1 MSIQPYLR
9 VFRFNAR
16 LIRRSK
22 RTKVFAVVSFLPVLI
37 AAVLQ
42 ITRLASP
49 GRGLDGL
56 EVFSNVVMG
65 FSLQF
70 LVLLLSLFYGT
81 SITADEV
88 ENKTLTY
95 LTTRPAPKAA
105 IILGKY
111 ASAIVLL
118 LILML
123 SSTVVSFLILNVDRL
138 DYGPA
143 WAFLGRS
150 LAALTLGTMCYTAL
164 FALIGTFLKKSV
176 LVGLFFCFG
185 WENIVQYFPGST
197 QKFTILHYLKSLLP
211 GMGAGIGPGTGDASG
226 VLSFLMFRLDPSP
239 AATAV
244 ITLLVLTAVFVGL
257 ACAVF
262 ARKEYLFDE

>member
-1 MSIQPYLR
+1 MSIQPFLS
-9 VFRFNAR
+9 VFRFSAR
-16 LIRRSK
+16 LVRRSK
-22 RTKVFAVVSFLPVLI
+22 RTKVFAIVSLLPVLI
-37 AAVLQ
+37 AAILQ

-95 LTTRPAPKAA
+95 LTTRPVPKAA

-111 ASAIVLL
+111 SAAIVLL

-123 SSTVVSFLILNVDRL
+123 TSTIVSFLILNIDRL
-138 DYGPA
+138 EYGPA
-143 WAFLGRS
+143 WAFLGKS
-150 LAALTLGTMCYTAL
+150 LAALTLGTVCYTAFFTL
-164 FALIGTFLKKSV
+164 LGTFLKKSV
-176 LVGLFFCFG
+176 LFGLFFCFG
-185 WENIVQYFPGST
+185 WENVVQYFPGST
-197 QKFTILHYLKSLLP
+197 QRFTILHYLKSLLP
-211 GMGAGIGPGTGDASG
+211 GMGAGLRAGTEKGNEA
-226 VLSFLMFRLDPSP
+226 LSFLMFRLEPTP

-244 ITLLVLTAVFVGL
+244 ITLLVLTAVFTGL
-257 ACAVF
+257 ACWIF